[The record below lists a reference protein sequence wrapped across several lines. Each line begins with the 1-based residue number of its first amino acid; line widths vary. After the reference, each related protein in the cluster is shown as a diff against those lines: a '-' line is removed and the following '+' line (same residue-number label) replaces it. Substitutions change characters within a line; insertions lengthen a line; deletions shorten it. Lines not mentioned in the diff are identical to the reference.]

1 MKEKNGKTAVILLGS
16 GFAIPF
22 GGPSSGELL
31 QRIKEHS
38 YTNNSDVLK
47 SRLISELLIALRN
60 YYRPNPV
67 NFETLIASLE
77 SLCQYNVS
85 SLQNNWSV
93 DYASILPAIYLQK
106 CFTTLMEDEAD
117 SVGKSVPEYLLSVYK
132 HCMCLILNRIYRYD
146 NSSTP
151 QKVCSEKK
159 NNFVQFVESLI
170 SKGYHIK
177 FYTTNYDRIVP
188 RILKD
193 IRFDEGLTE
202 AVTDGA
208 DKEFDWFSRID
219 NPSSNL
225 WENDEVDFSDAK
237 CESRDYNPL
246 FFHND
251 LERFHKAPYTY
262 FNLHGSR
269 YLSFDYHRRRPFF
282 NINGTDYFSSIG
294 QNNLG
299 GNPNESLS
307 FAPII
312 VGYSKTQRAFSE
324 PFNFGFNSF
333 ALDCNN
339 CDKFFSFGFSYKDPH
354 INSII
359 NTYLRS
365 DVKIECVVKDVLHE
379 TLITPWQLQYQRKT
393 ADENIVNCNSGKIIK
408 HGIEEYLEDKLYE
421 EYI

>member
-1 MKEKNGKTAVILLGS
+1 MKENNTKTAVILLGS

-22 GGPSSGELL
+22 GGPSSSELL
-31 QRIKEHS
+31 QRIEDHP
-38 YTNNSDVLK
+38 YTNNGGVLK
-47 SRLISELLIALRN
+47 SQLISQLLIALRN
-60 YYRPNPV
+60 YYGPNPV

-85 SLQNNWSV
+85 SIQKNRSV

-106 CFTTLMEDEAD
+106 CFTELIEHEAV

-146 NSSTP
+146 NSNTP

-170 SKGYHIK
+170 RKDYHLK
-177 FYTTNYDRIVP
+177 FYTINYDRIVP

-193 IRFDEGLTE
+193 IKFDEGLPE
-202 AVTDGA
+202 VVTDGA
-208 DKEFDWFSRID
+208 DKEFDWFSRND
-219 NPSSNL
+219 NSSSNT
-225 WENDEVDFSDAK
+225 WDDDEMDFSNAK
-237 CESRDYNPL
+237 CESNDYNPL
-246 FFHND
+246 YFHND

-269 YLSFDYHRRRPFF
+269 YLSFDYNSKRPCF
-282 NINGTDYFSSIG
+282 NINGTNYFSSIG

-299 GNPNESLS
+299 GNPNEYLS

-359 NTYLRS
+359 NTYLRD
-365 DVKIECVVKDVLHE
+365 DVKIECVVKDMLHE
-379 TLITPWQLQYQRKT
+379 TIITPWQLLNQKKT
-393 ADENIVNCNSGKIIK
+393 TDENIFISYSGKIFK
-408 HGIEEYLEDKLYE
+408 HGVEEYLKDKLYE
-421 EYI
+421 EYL